1 MASRMLGSWRISES
15 PDLAEIY
22 RYAKL
27 LDSYLKIFVL
37 CRDTGISI
45 VDKCDVICSNCRFRR
60 IMLVFAPRM
69 PKSALVS
76 FNSAGLNNI
85 SLVFP
90 VVIEIVIGKIEKR
103 EVLCRLKS
111 FESETERSKIAKDSS
126 EVSSKVKIFTPD
138 TTVSVIPPI
147 IKNQTN
153 LVAQLNQVFCHYCKD
168 SSLNDYISNTKN
180 NTESKPT
187 SFLLLP
193 PNMSK
198 SLTSIDNF
206 SGVFYLTVLYKYLE
220 KDFGRK
226 DTVTWRGFKFNNSID
241 LGPTTYLTNNTKID
255 MWVFLNNWQTYKE
268 IL

>member
-1 MASRMLGSWRISES
+1 M
-15 PDLAEIY
+15 
-22 RYAKL
+22 
-27 LDSYLKIFVL
+27 
-37 CRDTGISI
+37 
-45 VDKCDVICSNCRFRR
+45 
-60 IMLVFAPRM
+60 MLVLVPRM
-69 PKSALVS
+69 PKTALDS
-76 FNSAGLNNI
+76 FNSAGLNKI
-85 SLVFP
+85 GLVFP
-90 VVIEIVIGKIEKR
+90 VVIEIVVGKVEKR
-103 EVLCRLKS
+103 DVLCRLES
-111 FESETERSKIAKDSS
+111 FESENERSKNANDSS
-126 EVSSKVKIFTPD
+126 EVSSKVNKFKPD

-147 IKNQTN
+147 IKSQTN

-193 PNMSK
+193 PDTSE
-198 SLTSIDNF
+198 SLTSTDNF